1 MQILEE
7 TLVGDS
13 PAMRDLRAYLP
24 KLARSSATVLIGGES
39 GTGKECVAEM
49 LHRLGPGAQRQ
60 FVAVNCAALPEGLVE
75 SELFG
80 HEKGAFTGALLARK
94 GYFREADGGTLFLD
108 EIGDMP
114 ASTQA
119 KLLRVLERREVTPV
133 GSSQPIPV
141 GVRVVAA
148 TNQPLHDLVAAQRF
162 RADLYYRLNVA
173 PIGLPPLRERKEDI
187 PVLFDHAIRRLN
199 LRDRCRVGRP
209 DRELLQCLD
218 AHDWPGNVRELN
230 NIVEGIFIDPPDGT
244 VTLQHL
250 PPAFRTLL
258 GDYQRSSAD
267 ERSRM
272 LAALEETRWNKAE
285 AARHLQWSRM
295 TLYRKLSQ
303 YGIGDG
309 DTR

>member
-1 MQILEE
+1 MQILDE
-7 TLVGDS
+7 TLVGVS
-13 PAMRDLRAYLP
+13 PAMRELRGYLP
-24 KLARSSATVLIGGES
+24 KLARSAVTVLIAGES
-39 GTGKECVAEM
+39 GTGKECVAEL
-49 LHRLGPGAQRQ
+49 LHRLGPGDQRQ

-80 HEKGAFTGALLARK
+80 HERGAFTGALRARK
-94 GYFREADGGTLFLD
+94 GYFRDADGGTLFLD

-114 ASTQA
+114 LGTQA

-133 GSSQPIPV
+133 GSSHPIAV

-162 RADLYYRLNVA
+162 RSDLFYRLNVA
-173 PIGLPPLRERKEDI
+173 PIELPPLRARKEDI

-199 LRDRCRVGRP
+199 QRDRRRVGRP
-209 DRELLQCLD
+209 DSELLKCLE

-230 NIVEGIFIDPPDGT
+230 NLAESIFIDPPDGSL
-244 VTLQHL
+244 TLQHL
-250 PPAFRTLL
+250 PPAFRTLFA
-258 GDYQRSSAD
+258 DYQRSSSD

-272 LAALEETRWNKAE
+272 LAALEDTRWNKAE
-285 AARHLQWSRM
+285 AARQLHWSRM

-303 YGIGDG
+303 YGVGD
-309 DTR
+309 DDPR